1 MPPVRICCLPP
12 FKPFPLSSV
21 TPSGKRSILR
31 IGRSR
36 PNIFLCLNCPKS
48 RKALLRSPSLIKNYF
63 LVYNDPK
70 MKMLRESDTT
80 PIGLGFRVVRG
91 GSVVVGVSAGDPE
104 PRVVLSTFLPTA
116 AKGDRLSLEPYHVA
130 SEMVRG
136 ADGRAS
142 AEAAAAVAEGRK
154 RQKQLAAKSLDNI
167 VRKLRGGGCE
177 PVVAA
182 LLVNRAGWIPDLL
195 AYSLASPKH
204 PPAAEGLAVREVLR
218 FVIGRVR
225 IELAELDEKSL
236 SDIATKTLNM
246 APAEIDE
253 RLKALGVTVGKPWR
267 KEQKFAC
274 LSAWVTVNRRLR
286 ESPGTEGNPLG
297 TGQ

>member
-1 MPPVRICCLPP
+1 
-12 FKPFPLSSV
+12 
-21 TPSGKRSILR
+21 
-31 IGRSR
+31 
-36 PNIFLCLNCPKS
+36 
-48 RKALLRSPSLIKNYF
+48 
-63 LVYNDPK
+63 
-70 MKMLRESDTT
+70 MLRENDRP

-91 GSVVVGVSAGDPE
+91 GSVVVGVCAGDPE
-104 PRVVLSTFLPTA
+104 PRIVLSTFLPTA
-116 AKGDRLSLEPYHVA
+116 AEDDRLSIEPYHVA

-142 AEAAAAVAEGRK
+142 AEAATAVAEGRK
-154 RQKQLAAKSLDNI
+154 RQEQLAAKSLGNI
-167 VRKLRGGGCE
+167 VHKLQDGRCE

-195 AYSLASPKH
+195 TYSLAGPEH
-204 PPAAEGLAVREVLR
+204 PPVAEGLAVREALR
-218 FVIGRVR
+218 FAIDRVG

-236 SDIATKTLNM
+236 PDIATKTLNM
-246 APAEIDE
+246 APAEIDA

-274 LSAWVTVNRRLR
+274 LSAWVTVNRWLS
-286 ESPGTEGNPLG
+286 ESTR